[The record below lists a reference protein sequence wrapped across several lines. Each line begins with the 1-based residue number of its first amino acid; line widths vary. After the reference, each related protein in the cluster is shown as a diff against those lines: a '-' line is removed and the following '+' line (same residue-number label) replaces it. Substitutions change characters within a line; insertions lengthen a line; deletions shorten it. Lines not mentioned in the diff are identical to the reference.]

1 MIDTLGECVYC
12 IPSPQQCG
20 FWIQGLWVR
29 RDARLFAPNKVFS
42 RKAINIFFLVFRHE
56 RCVHFFPFKKIVEKC
71 RIKLLP
77 LYIFLV
83 IYYTCLG
90 IIQFEITTQQHIHI
104 FKRNSAKNKQAKQ
117 RSHVIFLICNDSIFF
132 FTKYDMYFMIWIL
145 YIHDFSLY
153 MV

>member
-1 MIDTLGECVYC
+1 MFTQSY
-12 IPSPQQCG
+12 
-20 FWIQGLWVR
+20 
-29 RDARLFAPNKVFS
+29 KH
-42 RKAINIFFLVFRHE
+42 IFFGVSTWKM
-56 RCVHFFPFKKIVEKC
+56 CTFFPFKKIVEKC

-77 LYIFLV
+77 LYIFHV

-90 IIQFEITTQQHIHI
+90 IIQFEITTQQHIQI

-145 YIHDFSLY
+145 YIHDFSIPMYIVYGLMRIKIY
-153 MV
+153 NYRPLWHVLL